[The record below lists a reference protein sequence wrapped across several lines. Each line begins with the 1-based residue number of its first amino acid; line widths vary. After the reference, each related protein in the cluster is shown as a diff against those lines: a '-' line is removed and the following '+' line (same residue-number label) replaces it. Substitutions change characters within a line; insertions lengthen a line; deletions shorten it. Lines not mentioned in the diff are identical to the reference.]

1 MELKKLNDNVYYIEN
16 KTNIGIIKVSE
27 DEVYLVDS
35 GNDKDTGRKVLQIL
49 ERNNWRVLGI
59 INTHSHADHIGG
71 NEIIQKRCNAK
82 VYTSMIEQTW
92 VNNPIL
98 EPAFLYGAYPISV
111 FQNKFLMAKK
121 SEALDIANIDLDIEV
136 INLDGHCYQMIGLV
150 TNNICFLGD
159 ALASEDTINKYHIF
173 YLYDVDGYL
182 RTLDYLETLKADYF
196 LLTHEKPLNDISGLI
211 VLNRNKIAEIIMV
224 IMDICKEKETL
235 ETIVSKVAS
244 HYEIVLEGTQYLL
257 VTATIKAYLAYLC
270 NQDKLRILWEDNK
283 MFFEKN

>member
-82 VYTSMIEQTW
+82 IYTSMIEQTW

-98 EPAFLYGAYPISV
+98 EPAFLYGAYPINL

-136 INLDGHCYQMIGLV
+136 INLDGHCYQMIGLI

-173 YLYDVDGYL
+173 YLYDVEGYL

-196 LLTHEKPLNDISGLI
+196 LLTHEKPLKDISGLI

-270 NQDKLRILWEDNK
+270 NQDKLRVLWEDNK